1 MCTRMSSFRVRFQPV
16 TRMPEHAPGTS
27 QQCLSDS
34 RGRSKSKLGCRQCK
48 AKRVKCDETFPV
60 CLRCRRQDL
69 ICSSTPRLALWQ
81 YETNWVSSPMDAI
94 INRRLLQ
101 YWLERV
107 SQILVLDPDDNPY
120 SFPILGHI
128 TKSCALIHIIQ
139 SISACHEQYFSAQA
153 SVIALEERG
162 KAIAS
167 FRKEINGPKSTP
179 QAALLTTML
188 LALSHGADDDMADFG
203 KQHLFAARILINELL
218 QHSSYLFEHD
228 DLSRLCFGMYV
239 YWEMCT
245 AFLVDPNEEPEF
257 NTLNM
262 SIAVQRMGRWHHPM
276 YGYCTEL
283 IFILMNVGRHCR
295 QVLHSPRCI
304 PTRETILEQ
313 QLLKWN
319 ACSANSSLEH
329 LYEALRKHGL
339 IFLYRICGCNGYFS
353 NPDLNDLSLE
363 GLIHNYAVET
373 VHHLLEIP
381 MTSNYLNFQSLPL
394 LTAGSELKKM
404 DCSLRNQVLQRLRAV
419 YSLNRLPV
427 NLYVVQLLEEL
438 WILRDNCH
446 SSSWLRHMLHKGWR
460 LLLG

>member
-1 MCTRMSSFRVRFQPV
+1 MSSFRVRFQPV
-16 TRMPEHAPGTS
+16 TCMPEHEARMAHRELPD
-27 QQCLSDS
+27 L
-34 RGRSKSKLGCRQCK
+34 RRRAKSKLGCRQCK
-48 AKRVKCDETFPV
+48 TKRVKCDETFPV
-60 CLRCRRQDL
+60 CLRCRRQGL
-69 ICSSTPRLALWQ
+69 ICSSTPRLTPWQ
-81 YETNWVSSPMDAI
+81 YETYWVSSPMDAI

-107 SQILVLDPDDNPY
+107 SQMLVLDPDDNPY
-120 SFPILGHI
+120 SFPILGYI
-128 TKSCALIHIIQ
+128 TKSCALMHIIQ

-162 KAIAS
+162 KALAS
-167 FRKEINGPKSTP
+167 FRKEIDGPKNAP
-179 QAALLTTML
+179 QALLLTTAL

-218 QHSSYLFEHD
+218 QHSFHLFEHD
-228 DLSRLCFGMYV
+228 DLSRLCFGMYL
-239 YWEMCT
+239 YWEMCA
-245 AFLVDPNEEPEF
+245 AFLVDPSEEPES
-257 NTLNM
+257 NILNM

-276 YGYCTEL
+276 YGYGTEL
-283 IFILMNVGRHCR
+283 LFILMNVGRHCR
-295 QVLHSPRCI
+295 QVLHSPRCN

-313 QLLKWN
+313 QLLEWN

-339 IFLYRICGCNGYFS
+339 IFLYRACRCNGYFS

-394 LTAGSELKKM
+394 LTAGSELQRT
-404 DCSLRNQVLQRLRAV
+404 DCCLRNQVLQRLRAV

-427 NLYVVQLLEEL
+427 NLHVVQLLEEL
-438 WILRDNCH
+438 WILRDNGN
-446 SSSWLRHMLHKGWR
+446 SSSWLHHMLHKGWR